1 MHYSRPKDSAQRSPE
16 RASSRHLRALPILV
30 VLALAV
36 VSPLSAQK
44 TDTVTLYN
52 GNRITGE
59 IKELDHAKLKYSTD
73 DMGTIYIE
81 WDKIARLVS
90 RAYFEIELQSGLRF
104 YGNLPHP
111 ARDGLLVVALTE
123 TAADTVE
130 LARVVRL
137 TPIKSTLW
145 TRLDGNVDIGFSY
158 ASANSVF
165 QLNIGFKVKYR
176 GEKWSSNFDYSSYWQ
191 STDSTAATVRNSATL
206 SGQRLLKQKWRG
218 IGYLSAEQNEELNL
232 DLRLTIGAGGSFQ
245 PIQTN
250 SVLLGFGAG
259 PLLTRE
265 VFIDTPDP
273 KHSLEFS
280 FGGEF
285 EAFRFDD
292 PELDFIVKL
301 TVIPS
306 ITTWGRVRI
315 NFDSELRY
323 ELINDFYIGFSVF
336 NAFDSQAGDQG
347 AQNDFN
353 TTISLG
359 YKF

>member
-1 MHYSRPKDSAQRSPE
+1 MRHSLGKTPDRLVW
-16 RASSRHLRALPILV
+16 SSFAYVLV
-30 VLALAV
+30 CLTVAT
-36 VSPLSAQK
+36 PLLAQK

-52 GNRITGE
+52 GDKITGE

-81 WDKIARLVS
+81 WDKISRLVS
-90 RAYFEIELQSGLRF
+90 RAYFEIELASGVRF
-104 YGNLPHP
+104 YGNLPEP
-111 ARDGLLVVALTE
+111 ARDGTLVVALTP
-123 TAADTVE
+123 TTTDSLDMAQ
-130 LARVVRL
+130 VVKI
-137 TPIKSTLW
+137 TPIKATFW

-158 ASANSVF
+158 ASANRVF
-165 QLNIGFKVKYR
+165 QLNIGVTVKYR
-176 GEKWSSNFDYSSYWQ
+176 GEKWSSQFDYTSYWQ
-191 STDSTAATVRNSATL
+191 NTDSTAGTVRNSATIN
-206 SGQRLLKQKWRG
+206 GQRLLKHKWRG
-218 IGYLSAEQNEELNL
+218 VGYLAAESNEELNL
-232 DLRLTIGAGGSFQ
+232 DIRLTVGAGGLFQ

-250 SVLLGFGAG
+250 SILLGFGSG

-265 VFIDTPDP
+265 LFIDSPDP

-280 FGGEF
+280 VLGEF

-292 PELDFIVKL
+292 PELDFTVKL
-301 TVIPS
+301 NIIPS

-315 NFDSELRY
+315 NLDSRLRY
-323 ELINDFYIGFSVF
+323 ELINDLYIGFSVF